1 MYAHQ
6 KENVGKK
13 TSSNWMLFSSRHS
26 LFRGHCSY
34 FEKMLIIQ
42 TKKYLFETWFLS
54 SNSYAYLREKNLRH
68 KNNIFSNTNSLE
80 GFKVTL
86 SMTVLTKLND
96 KSYLS
101 IVIF

>member
-1 MYAHQ
+1 
-6 KENVGKK
+6 
-13 TSSNWMLFSSRHS
+13 MLFSSRHS

-42 TKKYLFETWFLS
+42 TKKYLFETGFLS
-54 SNSYAYLREKNLRH
+54 FNSYAYLREKNLRH
-68 KNNIFSNTNSLE
+68 KNNIFSNTNSL